1 MHADLLVS
9 LAAILGL
16 GMLAQWLAWRLKHPS
31 IIYLLLFGLLVGPL
45 SALVL
50 NDPLLDIDHL
60 MGDLLFPV
68 VSASVAVILFEGG
81 MSLRFREIQGS
92 ARVVRLLITVGV
104 AVTAVISALAA
115 RYMLNMDWG
124 VALVLGA
131 TLVVTGPT
139 VIIPLLK
146 QIRPRG
152 RVGSILRWEGIII
165 DPVGAI
171 LAVLVF
177 EEVIVEPNLVN
188 AIWILVKTLVIG
200 IGLGYGTARL
210 MIELYRRYWVPDSL
224 QNPLTLGFVLA
235 AFALSNVFQ
244 AESGLMTVTI
254 MGMAMV
260 NQRRVDVRHIIEF
273 KETLQVL
280 LLSSLFILLS
290 ARISP
295 NDLAQIG
302 VPTLLFVALIVFV
315 ERPLAVF
322 FSTLG
327 SDLNWRERLFL
338 AWMAPRGIV
347 AASVASIFAIELEQR
362 GVAGAEQMVPV
373 TFAVIIGTVALYSFT
388 AGPLARRLGLA
399 ERNPQGL
406 LIVGA
411 NLWIR
416 RMAKQVQETGFRV
429 VLADTNQTN
438 VERARK
444 DGLEVYHGNILS
456 ETVEEEIDFAG
467 LGRLLALTPNAEV
480 NALADQQFQG
490 LFGSENVFQ
499 LQNVTD
505 GAERESMA
513 RHLGGRRLFTG
524 AATYDGIVERYRSG
538 ARIQR
543 MQVRDPARVISFAPD
558 QLLPLFVLPGDDRL
572 VIWMLDDPPR
582 VTEGALLIALIAPS
596 VFQTLQEEG
605 AIVLADEAAPLQPQI
620 QPA

>member
-9 LAAILGL
+9 LTAVLVL
-16 GMLAQWLAWRLKHPS
+16 GMLAQWIAWRLKHPS
-31 IIYLLLFGLLVGPL
+31 IVYLLGFGLAVGPIAAGFL
-45 SALVL
+45 GH
-50 NDPLLDIDHL
+50 PLLDVDHF
-60 MGDLLFPV
+60 MGELLFPV
-68 VSASVAVILFEGG
+68 ISASVAVILFEGG
-81 MSLRFREIQGS
+81 MSLRFSEIQGS
-92 ARVVRLLITVGV
+92 APVVRLLITVGV
-104 AVTAVISALAA
+104 LVTAVIRTLAA
-115 RYMLNMDWG
+115 RWMLGMDWG

-177 EEVIVEPNLVN
+177 EEIIVEPSLLNG
-188 AIWILVKTLVIG
+188 AWILVKTGIIG
-200 IGLGYGTARL
+200 LALGYGTARL

-224 QNPLTLGFVLA
+224 QNPLTLGFVIA
-235 AFALSNVFQ
+235 AFALSNVVQ
-244 AESGLMTVTI
+244 AESGLVTVTV

-260 NQRRVDVRHIIEF
+260 NQRLFDVRHIIEF

-290 ARISP
+290 ARITP
-295 NDLAQIG
+295 ADLAQIG
-302 VPTLLFVALIVFV
+302 LPTLGFVALIVLV

-322 FSTLG
+322 FSTIG
-327 SDLNWRERLFL
+327 SGLNWREKLFL

-347 AASVASIFAIELEQR
+347 AASVASIFALELEQR
-362 GVAGAEQMVPV
+362 GIDGAEQMVPV
-373 TFAVIIGTVALYSFT
+373 TFAVIIGTVAIYSIT
-388 AGPLARRLGLA
+388 AGPLARRMGLA
-399 ERNPQGL
+399 ESNPQGL

-416 RMAKQVQETGFRV
+416 RMAKLVQESGFRV

-438 VERARK
+438 VDRARH

-456 ETVEEEIDFAG
+456 EAVEEEVDFAG

-480 NALADQQFQG
+480 NALADEQFQG
-490 LFGSENVFQ
+490 MFGSANVFQ
-499 LQNVTD
+499 LQNATD
-505 GAERESMA
+505 GQERDSLA

-524 AATYDGIVERYRSG
+524 HATYDSIVERYRSG
-538 ARIQR
+538 ARMQR
-543 MQVRDPARVISFAPD
+543 FVVRKAQRVQESVPD
-558 QLLPLFVLPGDDRL
+558 AILPLFVLPGDERL
-572 VIWMLDDPPR
+572 IIWS
-582 VTEGALLIALIAPS
+582 E
-596 VFQTLQEEG
+596 
-605 AIVLADEAAPLQPQI
+605 DETHRLHE
-620 QPA
+620 